1 MPAPCLLALFL
12 GIVRYRLY
20 KRDGQCPT
28 LPDCGVRLY
37 MVAKNIL
44 FFYTLTR
51 IENLYFIRRHIM
63 KKTLVNWLGL
73 FGLIGLIS
81 YILAVIFAPSAYP
94 GFDRLRQPTT
104 ALYAV
109 DSPSFAL
116 WNQWASLYAIGGLMC
131 VTMLCIAV
139 QGKWNKPIRFGIYL
153 MSGSLWFSSIG
164 SAILRFGVAE
174 GAVSFPSFA
183 DGILGIVVIS
193 SISVSLMLFM
203 VGGYRKKR
211 FVSLAV
217 PATITAFLLII
228 VPIFVPAGYSG
239 ITSLITNLTMLGFTA
254 LLGLYLFM
262 GKLDNDRSIT
272 SK

>member
-1 MPAPCLLALFL
+1 
-12 GIVRYRLY
+12 
-20 KRDGQCPT
+20 
-28 LPDCGVRLY
+28 
-37 MVAKNIL
+37 
-44 FFYTLTR
+44 
-51 IENLYFIRRHIM
+51 M

-217 PATITAFLLII
+217 CAAIALVLMLIGAIGTGLAPAQYFGVFQRFSNLISVNGFLAAL
-228 VPIFVPAGYSG
+228 G
-239 ITSLITNLTMLGFTA
+239 I
-254 LLGLYLFM
+254 YLFT
-262 GKLDNDRSIT
+262 GKLDDRSGMNG
-272 SK
+272 